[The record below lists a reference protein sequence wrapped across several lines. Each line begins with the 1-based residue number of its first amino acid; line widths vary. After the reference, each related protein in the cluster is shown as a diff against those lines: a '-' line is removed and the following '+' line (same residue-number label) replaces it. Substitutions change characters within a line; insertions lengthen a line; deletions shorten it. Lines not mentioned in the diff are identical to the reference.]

1 MKTILRYILY
11 TLLLVL
17 IETVICILLFE
28 VELLFAKYEADQWQ
42 IGKAVRNG
50 IQINMVRFIF
60 YYLFYAVPFYFLV
73 NKIIWKRR
81 LIQIAFFNCI
91 LYIGISL
98 LYCGVFPGAFE
109 FLSADF
115 FYFLIL
121 ATFLSPFVLG
131 RKVQQ
136 KLLNAM

>member
-1 MKTILRYILY
+1 MKEILRYILY
-11 TLLLVL
+11 TFLLIL

-28 VELLFAKYEADQWQ
+28 TELLFARYKVDEWH
-42 IGKAVRNG
+42 IEKALWDG
-50 IQINMVRFIF
+50 IQINMTRVIF
-60 YYLFYAVPFYFLV
+60 YYLFYAVAFYFLV
-73 NKIIWKRR
+73 NKIVWKRR
-81 LIQIAFFNCI
+81 LIQVALFNCI

-98 LYCGVFPGAFE
+98 LYSGILPGAFE
-109 FLSADF
+109 YLSADF

-136 KLLNAM
+136 KLLNAV